1 MPLERQTAFGW
12 LPTADIFLGGVGGGL
27 FLVSFFLHFM
37 NIQRSLT
44 STGVLLGPIL
54 VLAGV
59 LFLAAD
65 LGNKSKFYRLFLKSS
80 SWISRGSWILTAF
93 IIFSLVYSFSIFIP
107 VAWPPIIISLVG
119 ILAAICSV
127 LVITYPG
134 FLFGVMKGIPFWNTP
149 ALPMLFF
156 LSSLYSGTAILL
168 ILAPFFKGIPGQEMI
183 FTVQILFITE
193 IILIIIQLL
202 ALLSL
207 VGIARNGDVSVKESL
222 RLLQTPLYIT
232 LVLIAGMVIPLGLL
246 FFGLGT
252 INASYVPSI
261 AIVSGALV
269 LVGGVFLRYGIV
281 KAGVYLPLR
290 SI

>member
-27 FLVSFFLHFM
+27 FLVSFILHFM

-93 IIFSLVYSFSIFIP
+93 IIFSLVYSFSVFIP
-107 VAWPPIIISLVG
+107 IAWPRSIINLVG

-134 FLFGVMKGIPFWNTP
+134 FLFGVMKSIPFWNTP

-168 ILAPFFKGIPGQEMI
+168 ILAPFFTGIPGQEMI
-183 FTVQILFITE
+183 FTVQVLFIIE
-193 IILIIIQLL
+193 IFLILIQML

-207 VGIARNGDVSVKESL
+207 VGIARHGDVSVKESL

-232 LVLIAGMVIPLGLL
+232 LVLITGIVIPLGLL

-252 INASYVPSI
+252 INAAYIPSI
-261 AIVSGALV
+261 AIASGALV
-269 LVGGVFLRYGIV
+269 LVGGVFLRHGIV
-281 KAGVYLPLR
+281 KAGVYLPLQHV
-290 SI
+290 

>member
-1 MPLERQTAFGW
+1 
-12 LPTADIFLGGVGGGL
+12 
-27 FLVSFFLHFM
+27 
-37 NIQRSLT
+37 
-44 STGVLLGPIL
+44 
-54 VLAGV
+54 
-59 LFLAAD
+59 
-65 LGNKSKFYRLFLKSS
+65 
-80 SWISRGSWILTAF
+80 
-93 IIFSLVYSFSIFIP
+93 
-107 VAWPPIIISLVG
+107 
-119 ILAAICSV
+119 
-127 LVITYPG
+127 
-134 FLFGVMKGIPFWNTP
+134 
-149 ALPMLFF
+149 
-156 LSSLYSGTAILL
+156 
-168 ILAPFFKGIPGQEMI
+168 MI